1 MKIMDEEKEQEKK
14 KNDKMIDTYSYRGW
28 LVSDCIF
35 KRSIAVFGH
44 FFIMYFFIIILVIIL
59 SKIFGF
65 TVPVI
70 SVINNV

>member
-1 MKIMDEEKEQEKK
+1 MNEEKEQEKK
-14 KNDKMIDTYSYRGW
+14 KNDKMIDTYSYKGW

-44 FFIMYFFIIILVIIL
+44 FLIMYFFIAMLIIIS

-65 TVPVI
+65 NVPI
-70 SVINNV
+70 IDVINSI